1 MRSRPSRPSCCSRW
15 AATRSPTTA
24 GWSVHRM
31 EPAALSAKLRPYYRI
46 ARPAGEGRFPT
57 ALLYSGCDGPKDN
70 LERWAAMLVAR
81 RLGGDHR
88 RQPCAARLLGPRGLA
103 ADLRRADVH
112 GLRARRRRARLDRR
126 RPPHALR
133 RSRPASPS
141 SAPRTAAGRS
151 WTCSPSIR
159 RGGLPFNLSAL
170 PDPREEDPLAGVVGT
185 ILLYPY
191 CGTANRAARDGWRRP
206 LPTLFVLSEDD
217 AIADPD
223 DCLRI
228 VVRARTTGR
237 AGGDAAALGRHPRL
251 RPAGARRAE
260 HAASSTR
267 RRPRRRSSARRRLP
281 RRAQNGQMTGTRPT
295 ATTKNQSMNGRPNFQ

>member
-1 MRSRPSRPSCCSRW
+1 LGAI
-15 AATRSPTTA
+15 AAFAAFVLLAVGGNSLAHYR

-70 LERWAAMLVAR
+70 LERWAAMLVAH
-81 RLGGDHR
+81 GW
-88 RQPCAARLLGPRGLA
+88 AAIIVDSHAPRGFSDHEVWRLICAGQMFMGSERAGDVLVSLDDARHMRFVDPDRIALVGASHGGWAIMDLLA
-103 ADLRRADVH
+103 
-112 GLRARRRRARLDRR
+112 LD
-126 RPPHALR
+126 PPA
-133 RSRPASPS
+133 
-141 SAPRTAAGRS
+141 
-151 WTCSPSIR
+151 
-159 RGGLPFNLSAL
+159 GLPFNLSAL

-191 CGTANRAARDGWRRP
+191 CGTANRAAPDGWRRP

-228 VVRARTTGR
+228 VSALERRGVPVETLLLSGVTHGFDQQER
-237 AGGDAAALGRHPRL
+237 AALSTLVFDEAATEKALDRGAAFLDGL
-251 RPAGARRAE
+251 RTAR
-260 HAASSTR
+260 
-267 RRPRRRSSARRRLP
+267 
-281 RRAQNGQMTGTRPT
+281 
-295 ATTKNQSMNGRPNFQ
+295 